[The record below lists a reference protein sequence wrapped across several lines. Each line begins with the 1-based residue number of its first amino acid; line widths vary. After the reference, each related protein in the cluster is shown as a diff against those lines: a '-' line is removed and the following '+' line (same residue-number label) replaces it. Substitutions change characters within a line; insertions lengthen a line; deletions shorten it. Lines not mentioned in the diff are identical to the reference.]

1 MAHDIQTVVVGAG
14 VVGTAIA
21 RELACS
27 GHEVLIL
34 EREESGHHHTSA
46 RNSQVIHAGMY
57 YPIGSL
63 KARFCVEGRKR
74 LYDFCRTRH
83 VPHKQIGKLIC
94 ATSPDQIENLQ
105 ALCERGLD
113 NGIDDLRMLSKAA
126 AEALEPALECVAAL
140 SSPSTGIV
148 DAPIFMKAL
157 LGEAESQGAVLAT
170 HAALRHVQPVD
181 SGFVLSVDDNAQ
193 TKLTC
198 KNLINASGL
207 GAWDVAR
214 NTVGFNADLI
224 PHQSF
229 VKGCYFSL
237 GSGKAP
243 FQRLI
248 YPMAERHSLGVH
260 YIIDMGGR
268 VTFGPNVMYLD
279 TPQIDYANNAEQAHE
294 FAQAIR
300 RFWPGLPLD
309 ALQPDT
315 CGIRPR
321 ITRPEDTL
329 ADFRILGPIDH
340 GMSGLVQLFGI
351 ESPGLTS
358 SLGIAAYVAKL
369 V

>member
-21 RELACS
+21 RELACV

-57 YPIGSL
+57 YPTGSL

-83 VPHKQIGKLIC
+83 VPHKQVGKLIC
-94 ATSPDQIENLQ
+94 ATSPDQVQDLQ
-105 ALCERGLD
+105 ALYQRGLD
-113 NGIDDLRMLSKAA
+113 NGVIDLHMITE
-126 AEALEPALECVAAL
+126 AEAKALEPELECVAAL

-148 DAPIFMKAL
+148 DAPSFMHAL
-157 LGEAESQGAVLAT
+157 LGEAEAEGAVLAT

-181 SGFVLSVDDNAQ
+181 SGFVLSVDDAAQ
-193 TKLTC
+193 TKLSC
-198 KNLINASGL
+198 QNLINAAGL

-224 PHQSF
+224 PHQSY

-237 GSGKAP
+237 SAGKAP
-243 FQRLI
+243 FERLI

-268 VTFGPNVMYLD
+268 VTFGPNVVHLD
-279 TPQIDYANNAEQAHE
+279 KPHIDYANNSEQVHDFAEAV
-294 FAQAIR
+294 R

-309 ALQPDT
+309 GLQPDS

-329 ADFRILGPIDH
+329 ADFRILGPKDH
-340 GMSGLVQLFGI
+340 GLPGLVQLFGI

-358 SLGIAAYVAKL
+358 SLGISSYVANL
-369 V
+369 I